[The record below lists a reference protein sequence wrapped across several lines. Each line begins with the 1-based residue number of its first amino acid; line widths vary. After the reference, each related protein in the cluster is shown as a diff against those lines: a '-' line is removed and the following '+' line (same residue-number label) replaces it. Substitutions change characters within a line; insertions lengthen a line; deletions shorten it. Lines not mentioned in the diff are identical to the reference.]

1 MTSFHFILLQFAV
14 GISPIIHLVWS
25 LKILRNLGFQFL
37 PGITVVPREIE
48 DNVYAKNLEG
58 GGGGGGAN
66 KVRVASFTDPRQTCF
81 AASDV
86 TFVYGVTSG

>member
-1 MTSFHFILLQFAV
+1 MLTSFHFILLQFAV

-37 PGITVVPREIE
+37 LGITVVPREIE
-48 DNVYAKNLEG
+48 DDVYAKNLEG
-58 GGGGGGAN
+58 GEGGKQG
-66 KVRVASFTDPRQTCF
+66 VRVASFTDSRQTCF

>member
-1 MTSFHFILLQFAV
+1 MLTSFHFILLQFAV
-14 GISPIIHLVWS
+14 GLSPIIHLVWY

-37 PGITVVPREIE
+37 LGITVVPREIE

-58 GGGGGGAN
+58 GRGGGKQG
-66 KVRVASFTDPRQTCF
+66 VRVASFTDPRQTCF

>member
-14 GISPIIHLVWS
+14 GLSPIIHLAWS
-25 LKILRNLGFQFL
+25 LKILRNHGFQFL
-37 PGITVVPREIE
+37 LGITVVPREIE
-48 DNVYAKNLEG
+48 DNVYAKNLG
-58 GGGGGGAN
+58 GGGGGGEQG
-66 KVRVASFTDPRQTCF
+66 VGVASFTDPRQTCF

>member
-1 MTSFHFILLQFAV
+1 MGLSL
-14 GISPIIHLVWS
+14 IIHLAWS

-37 PGITVVPREIE
+37 LGIKVVPREIE

-58 GGGGGGAN
+58 GGGEQG
-66 KVRVASFTDPRQTCF
+66 VRVASFTDPRQTCF

>member
-1 MTSFHFILLQFAV
+1 MLTSFHFILLQFAV

-37 PGITVVPREIE
+37 LGITVVPREIE

-58 GGGGGGAN
+58 GGGGGGGAN
-66 KVRVASFTDPRQTCF
+66 KVYVLQVLPTQGKLVLQL
-81 AASDV
+81 V
-86 TFVYGVTSG
+86 T